1 MNISTDIAGG
11 KIETNAPYTHTYIH
25 TYMNAAAGFLESQ
38 FPGQYMDIN
47 GQDSGV
53 GAQVV
58 LRGFTGRP
66 TQLWEFSARQGYIC
80 SRSNGLVLDIAGTS
94 SPKRLPCSGSGS
106 MWWRAG
112 SCQLLQCVCLTAAAV
127 SDECMCVHCV
137 YQAAWWSPAPRC
149 AWERR
154 RASPLRSG
162 L

>member
-1 MNISTDIAGG
+1 
-11 KIETNAPYTHTYIH
+11 
-25 TYMNAAAGFLESQ
+25 MNAAAGFLESQ

-58 LRGFTGRP
+58 LRGFTGGP

-94 SPKRLPCSGSGS
+94 SSGCS
-106 MWWRAG
+106 
-112 SCQLLQCVCLTAAAV
+112 SCSAAAAV

>member
-1 MNISTDIAGG
+1 
-11 KIETNAPYTHTYIH
+11 
-25 TYMNAAAGFLESQ
+25 MNATAGFLESQ
-38 FPGQYMDIN
+38 FPGQYMDFN

-106 MWWRAG
+106 GSMWWRAG
-112 SCQLLQCVCLTAAAV
+112 SCQLLQCGSCGV
-127 SDECMCVHCV
+127 
-137 YQAAWWSPAPRC
+137 
-149 AWERR
+149 
-154 RASPLRSG
+154 
-162 L
+162 